1 MNFAIK
7 YKLEQ
12 IIKQNYVIKKSDDN
26 IDVYQVT
33 RPVNEKSAVHTLLFT
48 VVNNRFCGEYYITTN
63 DNQNV
68 ASGDLLEINQDLQ
81 DIFSIIQSCEDKYQ
95 KQIRERAESVLRQNA
110 RNAAQ
115 KAIAQMNERE
125 KAINAKLNSILGNRQ
140 Y

>member
-12 IIKQNYVIKKSDDN
+12 IIKQNYVIKQSDDN
-26 IDVYQVT
+26 MDTYKVV
-33 RPVNEKSAVHTLLFT
+33 RPANEKSVVHTLLFT
-48 VVNNRFCGEYYITTN
+48 VVNNRFRGEYYITTN

-81 DIFSIIQSCEDKYQ
+81 DIFSIIQSCEDKVQ

-115 KAIAQMNERE
+115 KAIAQMNANEL
-125 KAINAKLNSILGNRQ
+125 AINAKLNSILGNRQ
-140 Y
+140 H